1 LIRLRFA
8 GTGSYLPPMCV
19 TNEALAMRMDTS
31 DEWIRSRTG
40 IRERRLLSESD
51 VPSDMG
57 VEAARRA
64 LSAAG
69 RGVEDIGLLI
79 VASNV
84 FEQPVPGTAPF
95 ISKGLGLPGDVPFLD
110 LMAGCS
116 GFVFGVAVA
125 GGMIAAGTVR
135 SAMVVGHEALSRFV
149 SWEDRSTCVL
159 FGDGA
164 GAVFLETSDGES
176 GILGISLHGDP
187 SKVHL
192 LRIEAGGVRAPI
204 TEEDVRQGRHLL
216 KMEGEGVFRSA
227 VQMMARASLEA
238 LARAGLSVED
248 VNWWIPHQAN
258 VRIIEAFARRL
269 AIPEERVLV
278 NIDRV
283 ANTSTASI
291 PIGLDELVCAGRIRE
306 GDIVALTAFGAGA
319 SYGTVVLRW

>member
-1 LIRLRFA
+1 MINLRVA
-8 GTGSYLPPMCV
+8 GTGSYLPPTCV
-19 TNEALAMRMDTS
+19 TNEELARKMETS

-40 IRERRLLSESD
+40 IRERRLLAAGD

-64 LSAAG
+64 LLAAG
-69 RGVEDIGLLI
+69 RTTEDIGLLI

-116 GFVFGVAVA
+116 GFVFAVAVA
-125 GGMIAAGTVR
+125 GGMLSSGTAR
-135 SAMVVGHEALSRFV
+135 SVMVVGHEALSRFV

-164 GAVFLETSDGES
+164 GAVLLEPAAGES
-176 GILGISLHGDP
+176 GILGVSLHGDP

-192 LRIEAGGVRAPI
+192 LRIESGGVRAPS
-204 TEEDVRQGRHLL
+204 TVEDVRQGRHLL

-227 VQMMARASLEA
+227 VHMMVRASLEA
-238 LARAGLSVED
+238 LAHAGLGVED
-248 VNWWIPHQAN
+248 VDWWIPHQAN

-269 AIPEERVLV
+269 AIPESRVFV

-291 PIGLDELVCAGRIRE
+291 PIGLDELVRAGRVRE
-306 GDIVALTAFGAGA
+306 GDVLALTAFGAGA